1 MRRTIAA
8 VTFGTLA
15 LAPLSASAGSLDVRL
30 GAFFPAASECN
41 GKVPCGNPNLFDDDR
56 ELYLK
61 DLRPLEDS
69 DWIGFSGGI
78 AYNAKLARY
87 LELSVHL
94 DGYGRTLHTSA
105 RDFVS
110 DSGREITQS
119 LKFEEVPFG
128 ASLRIVP
135 TGRNVHF
142 APFVLVGGDLV
153 YWHYDEFGDFV
164 DFETGDIIHDVSF
177 HSDAVAPGF
186 HVGGGLRIAVSDD
199 VRLVAEYRYLWAHD
213 DMGDDFRGNK
223 IDLGGSYAT
232 LGVNIRF

>member
-1 MRRTIAA
+1 MRRTIA
-8 VTFGTLA
+8 VMTFGMLA
-15 LAPLSASAGSLDVRL
+15 LAPLSASAGSLDLRL

-41 GKVPCGNPNLFDDDR
+41 GKVPCGSPNLFDDDR

-61 DLRPLEDS
+61 DLQPLKDS

-110 DSGREITQS
+110 ESGREITQS

-135 TGRNVHF
+135 TGRNVRF
-142 APFVLVGGDLV
+142 APFVVVGGDLV

-164 DFETGDIIHDVSF
+164 DFETGDIIHDVTF

-186 HVGGGLRIAVSDD
+186 HVGGGLRVAVTDD
-199 VRLVAEYRYLWAHD
+199 VRLVGEYRYMWAKD

-223 IDLGGSYAT
+223 IDLGGSFAT